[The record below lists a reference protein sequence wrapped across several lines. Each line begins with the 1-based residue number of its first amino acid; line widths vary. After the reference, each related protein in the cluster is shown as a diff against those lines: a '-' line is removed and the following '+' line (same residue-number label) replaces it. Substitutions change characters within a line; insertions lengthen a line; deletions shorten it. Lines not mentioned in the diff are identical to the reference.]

1 MYETIVRL
9 FFAGKLS
16 ENGLENAVKKGWIT
30 QEQAAVLLMAT
41 TEQIAPETEQADA
54 PAEQTDDTAELEG
67 TSDG

>member
-54 PAEQTDDTAELEG
+54 PAELEG